1 MNVNSTSSVDNA
13 KVTAVTKGVAGQSVK
28 EGDAGDNGSFLDQL
42 SAFFFG
48 ATPHAEGQRVGTGKA
63 NANANT
69 KVATSSVS
77 AGQVTPVATPGA
89 DPAKSAAAKNTAATS
104 TDAVL
109 KQGKPADSSKANQN
123 QPNSANAS
131 KQRAE
136 IPKNLQ
142 RFVASDANKA
152 NAATSAKTAQAM
164 SDGGALL
171 GRLQQANQALSQHNG
186 KSLPQTVPT
195 SELAASVA
203 TEQASSG
210 GKVQADAITDD
221 ALAQLQ
227 AQQDPA
233 LESLSEDELQ
243 ALQAQLLQ
251 VSNSV
256 AEDDVSPELKAAK
269 ANKNIH
275 ALSDSDM
282 AALMAVQTQAGPV
295 DVATDPN
302 SQPLSPMEAAAM
314 PWAKANADQAHH
326 APLDDVSDEDGA
338 KAKSAVSA
346 HLASGAQHATSAQ
359 QQQAQSSLQQTQHA
373 LAAQGQPAAQADAA
387 HPSAHPAQGASHA
400 VPMLHAELAG
410 KAESL
415 TPAMLKA
422 ALQTKGL
429 GGIEDVK
436 GSTGS
441 DGHFA
446 HQVAAA
452 AGQQGLNVTQNL
464 RGEQVQ
470 QPQSVPMQL
479 SKEMTADEM
488 AERVQVMM
496 SKNLKHVD
504 IRLDPPELGRL
515 HIRLNMH
522 GDGANVQFTV
532 SNQQA
537 RDVLEHSMPR
547 LREMLAQQGVQLADT
562 SVQQQNSGQQQ
573 RYAAGSG
580 GQSGQSAGNEHF
592 GGEENIDTDVKL
604 DLNVA
609 SKRDGI
615 SYYA

>member
-48 ATPHAEGQRVGTGKA
+48 ATPNAEGQRVGTGNA

-69 KVATSSVS
+69 KVATPSVS

-123 QPNSANAS
+123 QPNSAGVS

-195 SELAASVA
+195 SELAVPVA
-203 TEQASSG
+203 TEQANSG

-227 AQQDPA
+227 AKQDPA

-282 AALMAVQTQAGPV
+282 AALMAVQAQTGPV

-326 APLDDVSDEDGA
+326 APLDDVSDEDGT

-373 LAAQGQPAAQADAA
+373 LAAQGQSAAQADAA
-387 HPSAHPAQGASHA
+387 HPSAHPAPGASHA

-436 GSTGS
+436 GNTGS

>member
-48 ATPHAEGQRVGTGKA
+48 ATPNAEGQRVGTGNA

-123 QPNSANAS
+123 QPNSAGAS

-195 SELAASVA
+195 GELAASVA

-227 AQQDPA
+227 AKQDPA
-233 LESLSEDELQ
+233 LESLSEDEFQ
-243 ALQAQLLQ
+243 ALQAQRLQ

-302 SQPLSPMEAAAM
+302 SQPRSPMEAAAM

-326 APLDDVSDEDGA
+326 APLDDASDEDGT
-338 KAKSAVSA
+338 KAKSAVST
-346 HLASGAQHATSAQ
+346 HLASGAQHATPAQ

-387 HPSAHPAQGASHA
+387 HPSAHPAPGASHA

-429 GGIEDVK
+429 SGIEDVK
-436 GSTGS
+436 GSTGN